1 MRTVLIGSDFMYDKD
16 GNLKLIEIN
25 TAVGWDGIE
34 KVEDNEDCLDLT
46 TLNEF
51 ITSNAFTTLHYIGD
65 IGYLHKTL
73 ETHYSGSSVTY
84 TFHGVGKEAIT
95 VPFIEDNDETLII
108 RSSYDTTALVDDT
121 YCKDKVNFMKLI
133 QSQSFGSQFAY
144 LDESNQ
150 LVSNI
155 TTITD
160 NGIHPN
166 FVLKSV
172 LPAYDKEV
180 YPKFFKV
187 SNQTELEEVISTN
200 VSSDYFL
207 MECHINTNKTWE
219 GHSVVIRSLNILFP
233 PNLES
238 IQIGQYTK
246 LNQNILLDNVTYD
259 STTHI
264 VNENFRESYLT
275 NPISNAEP
283 KLLDTDM
290 VEMSDGSYKTAL
302 ELQIGDVIKTIDFP
316 NTDNNY
322 VTLRNSENLGD
333 FASIV
338 SGTTY
343 STNIV
348 INKKKVNRLSAIKEL
363 TFTDNTNWEDT
374 IGSQYLIEKSDGVIK
389 FERIDELQPGDV
401 VLLLDTTDSNVNF
414 IRKTISTTQEVRRVF
429 SGWFITV
436 ENAHIFLTKT
446 TSTNNQSYVSIEHNV
461 VSCPEET
468 CGVGCNQCV
477 SCPKQESYCWDGI
490 CSDYCPS

>member
-16 GNLKLIEIN
+16 NNLKLIEIN
-25 TAVGWDGIE
+25 TAVGWDGPE
-34 KVEDNEDCLDLT
+34 KVEDDIDCLDLT

-65 IGYLHKTL
+65 INYFNKAL
-73 ETHYSGSSVTY
+73 ETYYSGSSVTY
-84 TFHGVGKEAIT
+84 TFHGVGQEAIT

-121 YCKDKVNFMKLI
+121 YCRDKVNFMKLI

-172 LPAYDKEV
+172 LPNYDKAV

-187 SNQTELEEVISTN
+187 SNQTELDEIISEN
-200 VSSDYFL
+200 VSIEYFL
-207 MECHINTNKTWE
+207 MECYNNTNKTWE
-219 GHSVVIRSLNILFP
+219 GYSFVIRSLNILFP

-238 IQIGQYTK
+238 IQVGQYTK
-246 LNQNILLDNVTYD
+246 LNQNMLLDNVTYNP
-259 STTHI
+259 TTHVVDEI
-264 VNENFRESYLT
+264 YRESYLT
-275 NPISNAEP
+275 NPISNTEP

-290 VEMSDGSYKTAL
+290 VEMPDGSYKTAL

-316 NTDNNY
+316 DTDNNAE
-322 VTLRNSENLGD
+322 TLRDSANLGT
-333 FASIV
+333 FATIV

-343 STNIV
+343 STNTV
-348 INKKKVNRLSAIKEL
+348 TNKKKVNRLSAIKKI
-363 TFTDNTNWEDT
+363 TFTDNTDWEDT
-374 IGSQYLIEKSDGVIK
+374 IGSQYLIETSDGVVK
-389 FERIDELQPGDV
+389 FKRIDKLEPGDV

-414 IRKTISTTQEVRRVF
+414 VRKTVATTQEVKKVF

-436 ENAHIFLTKT
+436 ENAHVFLTKT
-446 TSTNNQSYVSIEHNV
+446 TSTNNESFVSIEHNN
-461 VSCPEET
+461 VSCPAGA
-468 CGVGCNQCV
+468 CNPGCNQCV
-477 SCPKQESYCWDGI
+477 SCPKATPYCNYEV
-490 CSDYCPS
+490 CSSSCAL